1 MCSSTPLPPFFDIS
15 TSNILTPSL
24 APLHFSTVSPHMPPF
39 AFLPDF
45 DSACA
50 VLAQLLS
57 CIQLFT
63 TPWTVA
69 CQAPG
74 SMGILQ
80 VRITG
85 VGSLSLLQGNFVTQE
100 LIWGLLH
107 CRRILHHLSYQ
118 GSPWFCINH
127 HKHSL
132 AKHSLS
138 PLSLCFTCL
147 AKPQSWISPTV
158 CLPFSL
164 PVPEESNIFNDCKS
178 MISKTKWILIL
189 PRSPID

>member
-1 MCSSTPLPPFFDIS
+1 MGSSQIAAAETHNLWYFSSKHPTQITSSCAQVLHCHHSLTSVLLIS
-15 TSNILTPSL
+15 SL
-24 APLHFSTVSPHMPPF
+24 APVHFSSVSPHMPPF

-50 VLAQLLS
+50 VLAQSLS

-85 VGSLSLLQGNFVTQE
+85 VGSLSLLQGNFPTQE
-100 LIWGLLH
+100 SNWGFLH
-107 CRRILHHLSYQ
+107 CRQILYQQSYQ
-118 GSPWFCINH
+118 GTHINQLH
-127 HKHSL
+127 
-132 AKHSLS
+132 A
-138 PLSLCFTCL
+138 
-147 AKPQSWISPTV
+147 
-158 CLPFSL
+158 
-164 PVPEESNIFNDCKS
+164 N
-178 MISKTKWILIL
+178 TK
-189 PRSPID
+189 